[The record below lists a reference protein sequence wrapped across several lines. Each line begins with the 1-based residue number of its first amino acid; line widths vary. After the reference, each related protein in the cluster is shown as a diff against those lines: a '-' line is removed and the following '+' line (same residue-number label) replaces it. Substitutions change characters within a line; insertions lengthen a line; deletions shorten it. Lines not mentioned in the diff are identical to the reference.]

1 MRSILGLWSF
11 FLFFSLPPGKNLV
24 LLTIIKKKGIK
35 MLTKK
40 LKQKIRNHSF
50 EFDRMERL
58 AKSMED
64 IFRLVGSRDFSNLRH
79 FQTTKLG
86 NALLDIAEEYSE
98 TQIGLI
104 KDFRTF
110 ANTGKLPEGDPI
122 ELELE

>member
-1 MRSILGLWSF
+1 MVKIIINKERI
-11 FLFFSLPPGKNLV
+11 KTMA
-24 LLTIIKKKGIK
+24 LTE
-35 MLTKK
+35 K
-40 LKQKIRNHSF
+40 LKTKIKDHSF

-64 IFRLVGSRDFSNLRH
+64 IFKLVGSRDFSNLRF

-86 NALLDIAEEYSE
+86 NAILDIAEEFAI
-98 TQIGLI
+98 TQTGLI

-122 ELELE
+122 NETLKKNLDKLNK

>member
-1 MRSILGLWSF
+1 
-11 FLFFSLPPGKNLV
+11 
-24 LLTIIKKKGIK
+24 

>member
-1 MRSILGLWSF
+1 
-11 FLFFSLPPGKNLV
+11 
-24 LLTIIKKKGIK
+24 

-64 IFRLVGSRDFSNLRH
+64 IFRLVGSRDFSNLRY

>member
-1 MRSILGLWSF
+1 
-11 FLFFSLPPGKNLV
+11 
-24 LLTIIKKKGIK
+24 

-64 IFRLVGSRDFSNLRH
+64 IFRLVGSRDFSNLRY
-79 FQTTKLG
+79 FQKTKLG
-86 NALLDIAEEYSE
+86 NALLDIAEEYAK